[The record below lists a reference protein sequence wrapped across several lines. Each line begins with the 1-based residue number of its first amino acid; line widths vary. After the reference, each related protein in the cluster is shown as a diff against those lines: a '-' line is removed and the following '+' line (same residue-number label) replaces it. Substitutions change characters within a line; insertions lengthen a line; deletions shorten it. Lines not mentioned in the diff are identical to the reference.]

1 MARPQKDGLD
11 YFPFDVDFMKD
22 TKVRRIA
29 RTFGCTGT
37 MAIVMLFT
45 DIYRTRGYYMNWDED
60 TCFDLSE
67 TLQCEPELAAKIV
80 DACVLAKIFNVD
92 LFQDKAVL
100 TSAAIQLRYL
110 KINQDCKRQRTINPE
125 FSLIELPQEAPQPP
139 AEKPK
144 RKGRKRAASDELP
157 PNAPSEAVTSE
168 GMPQRKQEE
177 TRGNQNKGE
186 NSTANQNELK
196 QTTEEHSTADEIARC
211 GITAAGCLPPQSVAG
226 NRGEPAVVSNGLS
239 SASADFIFSSPSGE
253 SIREEFS
260 GAYKPAGFG
269 GGNSEA
275 ALPTEA
281 LNMNDAPQSSDA
293 NGFPPTGTLGA
304 GNVPFS
310 RENFPESPNTHSA
323 TCQSGGANGTLPAA
337 LLNSLR
343 GAPPHD
349 EGTYL
354 RAVARV
360 REVMNMLEV
369 TDEKSVSAICEMCRR
384 TELGGIGGLVWRI
397 LNFSYLPELKRKER
411 PAVYVLWAFNHPD
424 LFMDTYEKYI
434 RKIQRKNG
442 KL

>member
-275 ALPTEA
+275 ALPTGA
-281 LNMNDAPQSSDA
+281 LNMNDAPQSGD
-293 NGFPPTGTLGA
+293 
-304 GNVPFS
+304 
-310 RENFPESPNTHSA
+310 
-323 TCQSGGANGTLPAA
+323 ANGTLSAA

-424 LFMDTYEKYI
+424 LFMDTYEKHI
-434 RKIQRKNG
+434 RKMQRKNG

>member
-144 RKGRKRAASDELP
+144 RKGRKRGASDELP
-157 PNAPSEAVTSE
+157 QNAPSEAVTSE

-211 GITAAGCLPPQSVAG
+211 GITATGCLPPQSVAG

-253 SIREEFS
+253 SI
-260 GAYKPAGFG
+260 
-269 GGNSEA
+269 N
-275 ALPTEA
+275 T
-281 LNMNDAPQSSDA
+281 NDAPQSS
-293 NGFPPTGTLGA
+293 
-304 GNVPFS
+304 
-310 RENFPESPNTHSA
+310 
-323 TCQSGGANGTLPAA
+323 GANGTLPPA

-397 LNFSYLPELKRKER
+397 LNFSYLPVLKHKER
-411 PAVYVLWAFNHPD
+411 PAVYVLWAFNHPE
-424 LFMDTYEKYI
+424 LFMDTYEKHI

>member
-144 RKGRKRAASDELP
+144 RKGRKRGASDELP

-275 ALPTEA
+275 ALPTGA
-281 LNMNDAPQSSDA
+281 LNMNDDPQSSDA
-293 NGFPPTGTLGA
+293 NGTL
-304 GNVPFS
+304 S
-310 RENFPESPNTHSA
+310 
-323 TCQSGGANGTLPAA
+323 AA

>member
-67 TLQCEPELAAKIV
+67 NLQCEPELAAKIV

-144 RKGRKRAASDELP
+144 RKGRKRGASDELP

-196 QTTEEHSTADEIARC
+196 QTTEEHSTADEIAWC

-253 SIREEFS
+253 SNREEFS

-269 GGNSEA
+269 GGNSDA
-275 ALPTEA
+275 ALPTGA
-281 LNMNDAPQSSDA
+281 LNMNDDPQSSDA
-293 NGFPPTGTLGA
+293 NGTL
-304 GNVPFS
+304 S
-310 RENFPESPNTHSA
+310 
-323 TCQSGGANGTLPAA
+323 AA

-424 LFMDTYEKYI
+424 LFMDTYEKHI

>member
-144 RKGRKRAASDELP
+144 RKGRKRGASDELP

-253 SIREEFS
+253 SNREEFS

-275 ALPTEA
+275 ALPTGA
-281 LNMNDAPQSSDA
+281 LNMNDDPQSSDA
-293 NGFPPTGTLGA
+293 NGTL
-304 GNVPFS
+304 S
-310 RENFPESPNTHSA
+310 
-323 TCQSGGANGTLPAA
+323 AA

>member
-177 TRGNQNKGE
+177 TRGNKNKGE

-275 ALPTEA
+275 ALPTGA
-281 LNMNDAPQSSDA
+281 LNMNDDPQSGGA

-310 RENFPESPNTHSA
+310 RENFPESPNMNDA
-323 TCQSGGANGTLPAA
+323 PQSSDANGTLPAA

>member
-168 GMPQRKQEE
+168 GMPQRKQED

-226 NRGEPAVVSNGLS
+226 NRGEPAVVSKGLS

-275 ALPTEA
+275 ALPTGA
-281 LNMNDAPQSSDA
+281 LNMNDAPQS
-293 NGFPPTGTLGA
+293 
-304 GNVPFS
+304 GN
-310 RENFPESPNTHSA
+310 
-323 TCQSGGANGTLPAA
+323 ANGTLPAA

>member
-67 TLQCEPELAAKIV
+67 NLQCDPELAAKIV

-275 ALPTEA
+275 ALPTGA
-281 LNMNDAPQSSDA
+281 LNMNGTPQS
-293 NGFPPTGTLGA
+293 
-304 GNVPFS
+304 GN
-310 RENFPESPNTHSA
+310 
-323 TCQSGGANGTLPAA
+323 ANGTLPAA

-397 LNFSYLPELKRKER
+397 LNFSYLPVLKHKER

-424 LFMDTYEKYI
+424 LFMDTYEKHI

>member
-144 RKGRKRAASDELP
+144 RKGRKRGASDELP

-275 ALPTEA
+275 ALPTGA
-281 LNMNDAPQSSDA
+281 LNMNDDPQSSD
-293 NGFPPTGTLGA
+293 
-304 GNVPFS
+304 
-310 RENFPESPNTHSA
+310 
-323 TCQSGGANGTLPAA
+323 ANGTLPAA

-424 LFMDTYEKYI
+424 LFMDTYEKHI

>member
-144 RKGRKRAASDELP
+144 RKRRKRGASDELP

-186 NSTANQNELK
+186 NSTANQNEFK
-196 QTTEEHSTADEIARC
+196 QTTEEHSTADEIAWC

-253 SIREEFS
+253 S
-260 GAYKPAGFG
+260 
-269 GGNSEA
+269 
-275 ALPTEA
+275 
-281 LNMNDAPQSSDA
+281 
-293 NGFPPTGTLGA
+293 
-304 GNVPFS
+304 
-310 RENFPESPNTHSA
+310 PNTHSA
-323 TCQSGGANGTLPAA
+323 TCQSSDANGTLPAA

>member
-37 MAIVMLFT
+37 MAIVVLFT

-67 TLQCEPELAAKIV
+67 NLQCDPELAAKIV

-144 RKGRKRAASDELP
+144 RKGRKRGASDELP

-275 ALPTEA
+275 ALPTGA
-281 LNMNDAPQSSDA
+281 LNMNDAPQSSD
-293 NGFPPTGTLGA
+293 
-304 GNVPFS
+304 
-310 RENFPESPNTHSA
+310 
-323 TCQSGGANGTLPAA
+323 ANGTLPAA

>member
-275 ALPTEA
+275 ALPTGA
-281 LNMNDAPQSSDA
+281 LNMNDDPQSSD
-293 NGFPPTGTLGA
+293 
-304 GNVPFS
+304 
-310 RENFPESPNTHSA
+310 
-323 TCQSGGANGTLPAA
+323 ANGTLPAA

>member
-144 RKGRKRAASDELP
+144 RKGRRRGASDELP

-211 GITAAGCLPPQSVAG
+211 GITATGCLPPQSVAG

-275 ALPTEA
+275 ALPTGA
-281 LNMNDAPQSSDA
+281 LNMKDDPQSSGEK
-293 NGFPPTGTLGA
+293 GFPPTETLRA
-304 GNVPFS
+304 GHVPFS
-310 RENFPESPNTHSA
+310 RENFPESPNMNGA
-323 TCQSGGANGTLPAA
+323 PQSGDANGTLPAA

>member
-144 RKGRKRAASDELP
+144 RKGRKRGASDELP
-157 PNAPSEAVTSE
+157 PNAPSVAVTSE
-168 GMPQRKQEE
+168 GIPQRKQEE

-275 ALPTEA
+275 ALPTGA
-281 LNMNDAPQSSDA
+281 LNMNDDPQSGGA
-293 NGFPPTGTLGA
+293 NGFPPTGTLGT
-304 GNVPFS
+304 GHVPFS
-310 RENFPESPNTHSA
+310 RENFPESPNMNDA
-323 TCQSGGANGTLPAA
+323 PQSSDANGTLPAA

-411 PAVYVLWAFNHPD
+411 PAVYVLWAFNHPE
-424 LFMDTYEKYI
+424 LFMDTYEKHI

>member
-168 GMPQRKQEE
+168 GIPQRKQEE

-260 GAYKPAGFG
+260 GTYKPAGFG

-275 ALPTEA
+275 ALPTGA
-281 LNMNDAPQSSDA
+281 LNMNGTPQSGNA

-304 GNVPFS
+304 GHVPFS
-310 RENFPESPNTHSA
+310 RENSPESPNMNGTP
-323 TCQSGGANGTLPAA
+323 QSSDANGTLSAA

-343 GAPPHD
+343 GASPHD

-397 LNFSYLPELKRKER
+397 LSFSYLPVLKHKER

-424 LFMDTYEKYI
+424 LFMDTYEKHI

>member
-37 MAIVMLFT
+37 MAIVVLFT

-144 RKGRKRAASDELP
+144 RKRRKRGASDELP

-275 ALPTEA
+275 ALPTGA
-281 LNMNDAPQSSDA
+281 LNMNDDPQSSD
-293 NGFPPTGTLGA
+293 
-304 GNVPFS
+304 
-310 RENFPESPNTHSA
+310 
-323 TCQSGGANGTLPAA
+323 ANGTLPAA

>member
-144 RKGRKRAASDELP
+144 RKRRKRGASDELP

-226 NRGEPAVVSNGLS
+226 NRGEPAVVSKGLS

-269 GGNSEA
+269 GGNSDA
-275 ALPTEA
+275 ALPTGA
-281 LNMNDAPQSSDA
+281 LNMNDDPQSGGA
-293 NGFPPTGTLGA
+293 NGFPPTGTLRA
-304 GNVPFS
+304 GHVPFS
-310 RENFPESPNTHSA
+310 RENFPESPNMNDAPQSA
-323 TCQSGGANGTLPAA
+323 DANGTFPAA

-424 LFMDTYEKYI
+424 LFMDTYEKHI

>member
-253 SIREEFS
+253 SNREEFS
-260 GAYKPAGFG
+260 GAYKPAGFR

-275 ALPTEA
+275 ALPTGA
-281 LNMNDAPQSSDA
+281 LNMNDDPQSGGA

-310 RENFPESPNTHSA
+310 RENFPESPNMNDA
-323 TCQSGGANGTLPAA
+323 PQSSDANGTLPAA

>member
-144 RKGRKRAASDELP
+144 RKRRKRGASDELP

-226 NRGEPAVVSNGLS
+226 NRGEPAVVSKGLS

-269 GGNSEA
+269 GGNSDA
-275 ALPTEA
+275 ALPTGA
-281 LNMNDAPQSSDA
+281 LNMNDDPQSGGA
-293 NGFPPTGTLGA
+293 NGFPPTGTLRA
-304 GNVPFS
+304 GHVPFS
-310 RENFPESPNTHSA
+310 RENFPESPNMNDA
-323 TCQSGGANGTLPAA
+323 PQSGGANGTLPAV

-424 LFMDTYEKYI
+424 LFMDTYEKHI

>member
-144 RKGRKRAASDELP
+144 RKGRKRGASDELP

-275 ALPTEA
+275 ALPTGA
-281 LNMNDAPQSSDA
+281 LNMNDDPQSGGA
-293 NGFPPTGTLGA
+293 NGFPPTGTLRA
-304 GNVPFS
+304 GHVPFS
-310 RENFPESPNTHSA
+310 RENFPESPNMNDA
-323 TCQSGGANGTLPAA
+323 PQSSDANGTLPAA

-424 LFMDTYEKYI
+424 LFMDTYEKHI

>member
-144 RKGRKRAASDELP
+144 RKGRKRGASDELP

-269 GGNSEA
+269 GGNSDA
-275 ALPTEA
+275 ALPTGA
-281 LNMNDAPQSSDA
+281 LNMNDDPQSGGA

-310 RENFPESPNTHSA
+310 RENFPESPNMNDA
-323 TCQSGGANGTLPAA
+323 PQSGGANGTLPAA

>member
-67 TLQCEPELAAKIV
+67 NLQCDPELAAKIV

-144 RKGRKRAASDELP
+144 RKGRKRAASDEVP

-177 TRGNQNKGE
+177 TRGNKNKGE

-196 QTTEEHSTADEIARC
+196 QTTEEHSTADEIALC

-275 ALPTEA
+275 ALPTGA
-281 LNMNDAPQSSDA
+281 LNMNDAPQSSD
-293 NGFPPTGTLGA
+293 
-304 GNVPFS
+304 
-310 RENFPESPNTHSA
+310 
-323 TCQSGGANGTLPAA
+323 ANGTLPAA

>member
-67 TLQCEPELAAKIV
+67 NLQCDPELAAKIV

-144 RKGRKRAASDELP
+144 RKGRKRGASEEVP

-177 TRGNQNKGE
+177 TRGNKNKGE

-239 SASADFIFSSPSGE
+239 SASADFIFSSSPSGE
-253 SIREEFS
+253 SINM
-260 GAYKPAGFG
+260 KDDPQNG
-269 GGNSEA
+269 G
-275 ALPTEA
+275 
-281 LNMNDAPQSSDA
+281 A
-293 NGFPPTGTLGA
+293 NGFPLTGTLGA
-304 GNVPFS
+304 GHVPFS
-310 RENFPESPNTHSA
+310 RENFPESPNMKDTP
-323 TCQSGGANGTLPAA
+323 QSSDANGTLPAA

-424 LFMDTYEKYI
+424 LFMDTYEKHI

>member
-67 TLQCEPELAAKIV
+67 TLQCDPELAAKIV

-144 RKGRKRAASDELP
+144 RKGRKRGASDELP

-177 TRGNQNKGE
+177 TRGNKNKGE

-275 ALPTEA
+275 ALPTGA
-281 LNMNDAPQSSDA
+281 LNMNDAPQSSD
-293 NGFPPTGTLGA
+293 
-304 GNVPFS
+304 
-310 RENFPESPNTHSA
+310 
-323 TCQSGGANGTLPAA
+323 ANGTLPAA

-343 GAPPHD
+343 GASPHD

>member
-275 ALPTEA
+275 ALPTGA
-281 LNMNDAPQSSDA
+281 LNMNDDPQSGGA
-293 NGFPPTGTLGA
+293 NGFPPTGTLRA
-304 GNVPFS
+304 GHVPFS
-310 RENFPESPNTHSA
+310 RENFPESPNMNDA
-323 TCQSGGANGTLPAA
+323 PQSSDANGTLPAA

-424 LFMDTYEKYI
+424 LFMDTYEKHI

>member
-144 RKGRKRAASDELP
+144 RKRRKRAASDELP

-275 ALPTEA
+275 ALPAGA
-281 LNMNDAPQSSDA
+281 LNMNDDPQSGGA
-293 NGFPPTGTLGA
+293 NGFPPTGTLRA
-304 GNVPFS
+304 GHVPFS
-310 RENFPESPNTHSA
+310 RENFPESPNMNGA
-323 TCQSGGANGTLPAA
+323 PQSGDANGTLPAA

>member
-144 RKGRKRAASDELP
+144 RKGRKRGASDELP

-275 ALPTEA
+275 ALPTGA
-281 LNMNDAPQSSDA
+281 LNMKDAPQSGGANGFPPTGTLGTGHVPFSRENFPESPNMNDAPQSSDA
-293 NGFPPTGTLGA
+293 NGA
-304 GNVPFS
+304 
-310 RENFPESPNTHSA
+310 
-323 TCQSGGANGTLPAA
+323 LPAA

>member
-67 TLQCEPELAAKIV
+67 TLQCDPELAAKIV

-144 RKGRKRAASDELP
+144 RKRRKRGASDEPP

-275 ALPTEA
+275 ALPTGA
-281 LNMNDAPQSSDA
+281 LNMNDDPQSSD
-293 NGFPPTGTLGA
+293 
-304 GNVPFS
+304 
-310 RENFPESPNTHSA
+310 
-323 TCQSGGANGTLPAA
+323 ANGTLPAA

-384 TELGGIGGLVWRI
+384 AELGGIGGLVWRI

>member
-37 MAIVMLFT
+37 MAIVVLFT

-67 TLQCEPELAAKIV
+67 NLQCDPELAAKIV

-144 RKGRKRAASDELP
+144 RKGRKRAASEELP

-177 TRGNQNKGE
+177 RRRNQNKGE
-186 NSTANQNELK
+186 KSTANQNELK

-253 SIREEFS
+253 SNREEFS

-269 GGNSEA
+269 GGNSDA
-275 ALPTEA
+275 ALPTGA
-281 LNMNDAPQSSDA
+281 LNMNDDP
-293 NGFPPTGTLGA
+293 
-304 GNVPFS
+304 
-310 RENFPESPNTHSA
+310 
-323 TCQSGGANGTLPAA
+323 QSGGANGTLPAA

-434 RKIQRKNG
+434 RKIQRNNG

>member
-144 RKGRKRAASDELP
+144 RKRRKRAASDELP

-275 ALPTEA
+275 ALPTGA
-281 LNMNDAPQSSDA
+281 LNMNDDPQSGGA

-304 GNVPFS
+304 GHVPFS
-310 RENFPESPNTHSA
+310 RENFPESPNMNDA
-323 TCQSGGANGTLPAA
+323 PQSSDANGTLPAA

-343 GAPPHD
+343 GASPHD

>member
-67 TLQCEPELAAKIV
+67 TLQCDPELAAKIV

-168 GMPQRKQEE
+168 GMPQRKQED

-275 ALPTEA
+275 ALPTGA
-281 LNMNDAPQSSDA
+281 LNMNDAPQSSD
-293 NGFPPTGTLGA
+293 
-304 GNVPFS
+304 
-310 RENFPESPNTHSA
+310 
-323 TCQSGGANGTLPAA
+323 ANGTLPAA

-397 LNFSYLPELKRKER
+397 LSFSYLPVLKHKER

>member
-144 RKGRKRAASDELP
+144 RKGRKRGASDELP

-226 NRGEPAVVSNGLS
+226 NRGEPTNVSNGLS

-275 ALPTEA
+275 ALPTGA
-281 LNMNDAPQSSDA
+281 LNMKDDPQSSD
-293 NGFPPTGTLGA
+293 
-304 GNVPFS
+304 
-310 RENFPESPNTHSA
+310 
-323 TCQSGGANGTLPAA
+323 ANGTLPAA

>member
-144 RKGRKRAASDELP
+144 RKGRRRAASDELP

-275 ALPTEA
+275 VLPTGA
-281 LNMNDAPQSSDA
+281 LNMNDAPQSGGA

-310 RENFPESPNTHSA
+310 RENFPESPNMNDDP
-323 TCQSGGANGTLPAA
+323 QSGGANGTLPAT

-343 GAPPHD
+343 GASPHD

-424 LFMDTYEKYI
+424 LFMDTYEKHI

>member
-144 RKGRKRAASDELP
+144 RKRRKRGASDELP

-275 ALPTEA
+275 ALPTGA
-281 LNMNDAPQSSDA
+281 LNMNDDPQSGGA
-293 NGFPPTGTLGA
+293 NGFPPTGTLRA
-304 GNVPFS
+304 GHVPFS
-310 RENFPESPNTHSA
+310 RENFPESPNMNDA
-323 TCQSGGANGTLPAA
+323 PQSSDVNGTLPAA

>member
-67 TLQCEPELAAKIV
+67 NLQCDPELAAKIV

-144 RKGRKRAASDELP
+144 RKGRKRAASDEVP

-186 NSTANQNELK
+186 NSTANQNGLK

-211 GITAAGCLPPQSVAG
+211 GITAAGCLPLQSVAG

-275 ALPTEA
+275 ALPTGA
-281 LNMNDAPQSSDA
+281 LNIKDAP
-293 NGFPPTGTLGA
+293 
-304 GNVPFS
+304 
-310 RENFPESPNTHSA
+310 
-323 TCQSGGANGTLPAA
+323 QSGGANGTLPAA

-397 LNFSYLPELKRKER
+397 LNFSYLPVLKHKER

-424 LFMDTYEKYI
+424 LFMDTYEKHI

>member
-144 RKGRKRAASDELP
+144 RKGRRRGASDEVP
-157 PNAPSEAVTSE
+157 PNAPSVAVTSE

-211 GITAAGCLPPQSVAG
+211 GITATGCLPPQSVAG

-275 ALPTEA
+275 ALPTGA
-281 LNMNDAPQSSDA
+281 LNMNDDPQSSD
-293 NGFPPTGTLGA
+293 
-304 GNVPFS
+304 
-310 RENFPESPNTHSA
+310 
-323 TCQSGGANGTLPAA
+323 ANGTLPAA

-411 PAVYVLWAFNHPD
+411 PAVYVLWAFNHPE

>member
-275 ALPTEA
+275 ALPTGA
-281 LNMNDAPQSSDA
+281 LNMNDAPQSSD
-293 NGFPPTGTLGA
+293 
-304 GNVPFS
+304 
-310 RENFPESPNTHSA
+310 
-323 TCQSGGANGTLPAA
+323 ANGTLPAA

>member
-281 LNMNDAPQSSDA
+281 PNMKDDPRSSGA

-304 GNVPFS
+304 GHVPFS
-310 RENFPESPNTHSA
+310 RENFPESPNMNDA
-323 TCQSGGANGTLPAA
+323 PQSSDANGTLPAA

>member
-144 RKGRKRAASDELP
+144 RKRRKRAASDELP

-275 ALPTEA
+275 ALPTGA
-281 LNMNDAPQSSDA
+281 LNMNDAPQS
-293 NGFPPTGTLGA
+293 
-304 GNVPFS
+304 
-310 RENFPESPNTHSA
+310 
-323 TCQSGGANGTLPAA
+323 GGANGTLSAA

-343 GAPPHD
+343 GATPHD

-424 LFMDTYEKYI
+424 LFMDTYEKHI
-434 RKIQRKNG
+434 RKMQRKNG